1 MVLNIVSYW
10 IFTDITLDVDTL
22 NNEQKRLLNECAEQ
36 YSMKQD
42 DFVRYVVLCV
52 SLSKK
57 CIIFVEEYQRIDF
70 IRLLSKNLI

>member
-10 IFTDITLDVDTL
+10 IFTDIALDVDTL

-36 YSMKQD
+36 YGMKQD

-52 SLSKK
+52 SLRKK
-57 CIIFVEEYQRIDF
+57 CIYVCRKI
-70 IRLLSKNLI
+70 SKD

>member
-10 IFTDITLDVDTL
+10 IFTDIALDVDTL

-36 YSMKQD
+36 YGMKQD

-52 SLSKK
+52 SLRKK
-57 CIIFVEEYQRIDF
+57 CIMFVEKYQRIDF
-70 IRLLSKNLI
+70 IQLFSKNLI